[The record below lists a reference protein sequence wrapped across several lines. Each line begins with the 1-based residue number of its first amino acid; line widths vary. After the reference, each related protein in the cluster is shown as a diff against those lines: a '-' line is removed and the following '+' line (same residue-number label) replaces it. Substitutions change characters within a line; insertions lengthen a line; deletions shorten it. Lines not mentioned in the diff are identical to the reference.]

1 MNRDSAAAS
10 VERIEELLY
19 VIRGRRIMLDSDL
32 APYAITLHSTSLP
45 LSPGKSI

>member
-19 VIRGRRIMLDSDL
+19 VIRGQRITMRVILTMHAQGTEDCRS
-32 APYAITLHSTSLP
+32 
-45 LSPGKSI
+45 

>member
-19 VIRGRRIMLDSDL
+19 VIRGQRIMMRVILTMHAQGTEDCQS
-32 APYAITLHSTSLP
+32 
-45 LSPGKSI
+45 